1 VVDSIIV
8 TAILFAVG
16 VGVLALFMVTGDI
29 VTGDNG
35 DLVYDNLSK
44 TVVAL
49 VLFVLFVLYPIVTVA
64 VFAGTPGMRLLRLQV
79 RHLDDGRRVG
89 LATAAARTAVEL
101 LLYATVLGRCFDVL
115 RITWTDHKQA
125 LHDKATGTVVV
136 RQLWPGALPTKA
148 G

>member
-1 VVDSIIV
+1 VIDSIIV
-8 TAILFAVG
+8 TAVLYAVG
-16 VGVLALFMVTGDI
+16 IGILALFMVTGDI
-29 VTGDNG
+29 VTRDNG
-35 DLVYDNLSK
+35 DLSYDTLSK
-44 TVVAL
+44 AVIAL
-49 VLFVLFVLYPIVTVA
+49 VLFALFLLYPILTVA

-79 RHLDDGRRVG
+79 RRLDDGRRVS

-101 LLYATVLGRCFDVL
+101 LLYATVIGRCFDVL